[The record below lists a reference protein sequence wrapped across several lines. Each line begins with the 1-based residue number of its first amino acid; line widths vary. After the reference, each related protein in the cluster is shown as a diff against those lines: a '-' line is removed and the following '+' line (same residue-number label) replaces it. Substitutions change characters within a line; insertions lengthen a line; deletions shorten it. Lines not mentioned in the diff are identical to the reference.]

1 MKKQYTVN
9 ELAVISGVSVR
20 TLHYYDQIGLLH
32 PMRIAENGYR
42 IYGSKEVDQLQ
53 QILFYRELKV
63 PLKKIKA
70 IMSTPDYDK
79 EKELETQLEKLLQQ
93 KEQIELL
100 INNVRK
106 TIRTLK
112 GETVMSDI
120 EKFEGFKQKL
130 IDDNEKT
137 YGKEIRKKY
146 GDTLIDASNAKLKNM
161 DQQQWQTTQELSEL
175 INETLKEA
183 FEQGDPASE
192 LAQKLVTCIGNGSV
206 CSGKK
211 EHIPRKHT
219 RLLQK
224 DMLQMRDLLLIMI
237 KSHRDVRN
245 FSEMPFTF
253 IVSDTK
259 EEYPGY
265 LPRYSSATFTA

>member
-192 LAQKLVTCIGNGSV
+192 IAQKACDLHRQWLCMFW
-206 CSGKK
+206 K
-211 EHIPRKHT
+211 EGT
-219 RLLQK
+219 Y
-224 DMLQMRDLLLIMI
+224 
-237 KSHRDVRN
+237 S
-245 FSEMPFTF
+245 
-253 IVSDTK
+253 K
-259 EEYPGY
+259 EAHKALAEGY
-265 LPRYSSATFTA
+265 VADKRFTAYYDKIAPGCTKFFRDAIHIYCE